1 VKLPVARKLSDG
13 LWAKSPKRDGRHGGP
28 SRIERNLT
36 AKIHVRATMKRKLLL
51 AVVWI
56 VLAGGIA
63 ALIIFPPDSVLTA
76 EFRH

>member
-1 VKLPVARKLSDG
+1 
-13 LWAKSPKRDGRHGGP
+13 
-28 SRIERNLT
+28 
-36 AKIHVRATMKRKLLL
+36 MKWKLLL

-56 VLAGGIA
+56 ALAGAIT